1 MYQKSNE
8 LVQRKPNKQFHE
20 EILKDM
26 ADKLGVT
33 PAYLSAVEVGK
44 RNIPAEWFNTITSI
58 YALSVNE
65 QQDLQE
71 AIDSSIKQ
79 IKIDLDNYS
88 ERQKQTA
95 AMFAR
100 KLSTLND
107 TELEKLF
114 KIFGKSKT
122 GG

>member
-1 MYQKSNE
+1 MLTAFGKFC
-8 LVQRKPNKQFHE
+8 RKLRIENE

-26 ADKLGVT
+26 AEKLGVT

-44 RNIPAEWFNTITSI
+44 RNIPAEWFNAITSI
-58 YALSVNE
+58 YALSAKE
-65 QQDLQE
+65 QQGLQE
-71 AIDSSIKQ
+71 AIDSSTKQ
-79 IKIDLDNYS
+79 IKMDLDNYS

-100 KLSTLND
+100 KLSTLNNS
-107 TELEKLF
+107 ELEKLIKF
-114 KIFGKSKT
+114 FDKSKM

>member
-1 MYQKSNE
+1 MLTAFGKFC
-8 LVQRKPNKQFHE
+8 RKLRIEHE

-33 PAYLSAVEVGK
+33 PAYLSSVEVGK

-88 ERQKQTA
+88 ERQRQTA